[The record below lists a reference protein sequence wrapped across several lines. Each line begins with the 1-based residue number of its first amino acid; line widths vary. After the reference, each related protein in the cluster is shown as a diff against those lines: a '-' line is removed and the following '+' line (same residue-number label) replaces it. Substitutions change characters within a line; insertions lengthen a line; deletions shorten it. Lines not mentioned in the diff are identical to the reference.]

1 MKKQEYF
8 MTAFFRRLM
17 LIATV
22 TFILYSCGKISNH
35 IFADQA
41 DSSIF
46 RDAEIAQLDE
56 ALTFAREKVHQ
67 GRHIIAVTRF
77 LNGKIVGVDLTKA
90 LNGRFDNPYK

>member
-35 IFADQA
+35 IFTEQA

-46 RDAEIAQLDE
+46 
-56 ALTFAREKVHQ
+56 
-67 GRHIIAVTRF
+67 
-77 LNGKIVGVDLTKA
+77 
-90 LNGRFDNPYK
+90 